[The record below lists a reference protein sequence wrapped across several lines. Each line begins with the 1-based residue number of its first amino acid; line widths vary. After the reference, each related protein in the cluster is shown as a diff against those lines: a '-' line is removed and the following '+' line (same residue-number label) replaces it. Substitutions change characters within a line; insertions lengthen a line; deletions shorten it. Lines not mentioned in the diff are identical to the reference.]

1 MKKASG
7 KSNLS
12 IVRDYLSGERPFVQ
26 VGYDANIALQSR
38 KEGEEWEESD
48 GSKWIKKNGY
58 KHRVSKK
65 AQYILE
71 QRCTV
76 CNADMKWGNHLDQK
90 IYPKTQRCYECNI
103 EFEGILVSS
112 GLFGDY
118 EKFKIINN
126 ELSMMRDFK
135 NKIVDSITYLENYTP
150 QTKNLQFFNED
161 GSNEIWLDDT
171 DRRQVV
177 LKDLRSDLEKVTAGI
192 ALAETTLSH
201 LQYAP
206 SLDNDLKTATLK
218 KVAARELKVQNG

>member
-12 IVRDYLSGERPFVQ
+12 IVQDYLAGERPFVQ

-48 GSKWIKKNGY
+48 GSKWVKKNGY

-71 QRCTV
+71 QRCSV

-103 EFEGILVSS
+103 EFEGILVAR

-135 NKIVDSITYLENYTP
+135 NKITDSISYLENYTP

-161 GSNEIWLDDT
+161 GSNEIWIDDT

-177 LKDLRSDLEKVTAGI
+177 LKDIKADLEKVTTGI
-192 ALAETTLSH
+192 ELAETTLSK
-201 LQYAP
+201 LQYTP
-206 SLDNDLKTATLK
+206 SIDNDLKDATLK
-218 KVAARELKVQNG
+218 KVAAHELKVQNG

>member
-12 IVRDYLSGERPFVQ
+12 IVQDYLAGERPFVQ

-48 GSKWIKKNGY
+48 GSKWVKKNGY

-71 QRCTV
+71 QRCSV

-103 EFEGILVSS
+103 EFEGILVAR

-135 NKIVDSITYLENYTP
+135 NNITDSIT
-150 QTKNLQFFNED
+150 
-161 GSNEIWLDDT
+161 
-171 DRRQVV
+171 
-177 LKDLRSDLEKVTAGI
+177 
-192 ALAETTLSH
+192 
-201 LQYAP
+201 
-206 SLDNDLKTATLK
+206 
-218 KVAARELKVQNG
+218 